1 MDKCPPLWPPAH
13 RASGPEG
20 KEGWGE
26 IFIPIKSGSMMDF
39 LITLDCS
46 IKILYI
52 GVHRCTWRLINMKVV
67 TFTEFRQN
75 AATYFDVVE
84 KGETVRVLRHG
95 KPIAEVVP
103 APVEEGMVSWK
114 KPGLKLSIKGVSL
127 SREILRE
134 RKQSK
139 R

>member
-1 MDKCPPLWPPAH
+1 MN
-13 RASGPEG
+13 REVN
-20 KEGWGE
+20 
-26 IFIPIKSGSMMDF
+26 
-39 LITLDCS
+39 T
-46 IKILYI
+46 
-52 GVHRCTWRLINMKVV
+52 MKVV
-67 TFTEFRQN
+67 SFTEFRQN

-103 APVEEGMVSWK
+103 APEEEGIVSWK
-114 KPGLKLSIKGVSL
+114 QPGLKLSVRGASL
-127 SREILRE
+127 SREIMRE

>member
-1 MDKCPPLWPPAH
+1 
-13 RASGPEG
+13 
-20 KEGWGE
+20 
-26 IFIPIKSGSMMDF
+26 
-39 LITLDCS
+39 
-46 IKILYI
+46 
-52 GVHRCTWRLINMKVV
+52 MKVV

-75 AATYFDVVE
+75 ATTYFDVVE

-103 APVEEGMVSWK
+103 ASVEEGIASWK
-114 KPGLKLSIKGVSL
+114 QPGLKLSIKGISL

>member
-1 MDKCPPLWPPAH
+1 MNM
-13 RASGPEG
+13 EV
-20 KEGWGE
+20 
-26 IFIPIKSGSMMDF
+26 
-39 LITLDCS
+39 T
-46 IKILYI
+46 
-52 GVHRCTWRLINMKVV
+52 NMKVV

-95 KPIAEVVP
+95 KPVAEVIP
-103 APVEEGMVSWK
+103 ASVEDGVVSWK
-114 KPGLKLSIKGVSL
+114 QPGLKLSVRGASL

-134 RKQSK
+134 RKRSK

>member
-1 MDKCPPLWPPAH
+1 
-13 RASGPEG
+13 
-20 KEGWGE
+20 
-26 IFIPIKSGSMMDF
+26 
-39 LITLDCS
+39 
-46 IKILYI
+46 
-52 GVHRCTWRLINMKVV
+52 MKVV

-75 AATYFDVVE
+75 ATTYFDVVE

>member
-1 MDKCPPLWPPAH
+1 MNM
-13 RASGPEG
+13 EV
-20 KEGWGE
+20 
-26 IFIPIKSGSMMDF
+26 
-39 LITLDCS
+39 T
-46 IKILYI
+46 
-52 GVHRCTWRLINMKVV
+52 NMKVV
-67 TFTEFRQN
+67 TFTQFRQN

-103 APVEEGMVSWK
+103 AAVEEGIVSWK
-114 KPGLKLSIKGVSL
+114 QPGLKLSVRGASL
-127 SREILRE
+127 SREILKE

>member
-1 MDKCPPLWPPAH
+1 
-13 RASGPEG
+13 
-20 KEGWGE
+20 
-26 IFIPIKSGSMMDF
+26 
-39 LITLDCS
+39 
-46 IKILYI
+46 
-52 GVHRCTWRLINMKVV
+52 MKVV

-103 APVEEGMVSWK
+103 ASVEEGMTSWK
-114 KPGLKLSIKGVSL
+114 QPGLKLSIKGISL
-127 SREILRE
+127 SREILKE

>member
-1 MDKCPPLWPPAH
+1 MNM
-13 RASGPEG
+13 EV
-20 KEGWGE
+20 
-26 IFIPIKSGSMMDF
+26 
-39 LITLDCS
+39 T
-46 IKILYI
+46 
-52 GVHRCTWRLINMKVV
+52 NMKVV

-75 AATYFDVVE
+75 AATYFNVVE

-103 APVEEGMVSWK
+103 APVEEGMISWK
-114 KPGLKLSIKGVSL
+114 QPALKLSVKGASL
-127 SREILRE
+127 SREILKE